1 MDLISFPLFLGLEKH
16 GTPQR
21 VGRIVS
27 RENTVNLPGN
37 VGREVEFS
45 NVVFPGRMIIMIYYD
60 SETCPQE
67 KTG

>member
-1 MDLISFPLFLGLEKH
+1 MGLTSLPLFLVPEKH
-16 GTPQR
+16 GTQQR

-45 NVVFPGRMIIMIYYD
+45 NVVFPGRMITMIYYD
-60 SETCPQE
+60 SETCSQE